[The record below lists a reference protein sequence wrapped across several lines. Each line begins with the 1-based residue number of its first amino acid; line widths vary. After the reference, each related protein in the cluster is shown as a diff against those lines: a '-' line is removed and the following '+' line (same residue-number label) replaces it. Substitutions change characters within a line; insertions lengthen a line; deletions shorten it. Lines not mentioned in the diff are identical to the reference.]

1 MSYLDSGERFGRQ
14 SSFVRGSDNIMDYLV
29 EDHNFFNGIE
39 PDNPSNPYADP
50 SQNFTQFYEYDDEK
64 PALRTQS

>member
-50 SQNFTQFYEYDDEK
+50 SQNFT
-64 PALRTQS
+64 